1 MRVAVAGLGLM
12 GEPIARRLLEAGH
25 ELTVHNRTRERAE
38 PLEAD
43 GATVAVTPGDVWATA
58 DVCVSMVTGD
68 GALREITLGE
78 GGLLADGNGKVLVD
92 MSTVSLAA
100 SREIAEAARA
110 AGVSLLRAPVSGNP
124 SVVRAGNLTII
135 VSGDRATF
143 DRVEPL
149 IRDVG
154 PNVFYVGDGEQARV
168 LKLALNL
175 MIAGT
180 AQLMSEAVLLGEASG
195 LDRAALLEVIC
206 ASAAGSPFVRYKTP
220 PLVARDYTT
229 TFTLANMHKDLA
241 MALHAAEEAG
251 VTLPT
256 TAQVDALVQECIAGG
271 MSEAD
276 LMAVLP
282 HLQARSGRPT
292 DVPT

>member
-1 MRVAVAGLGLM
+1 MRAAVAGLGLM
-12 GEPIARRLLEAGH
+12 GEPIARRLREAGH
-25 ELTVHNRTRERAE
+25 ELTVYNRTRERAE
-38 PLEAD
+38 PLEAE
-43 GATVAVTPGDVWATA
+43 GAIVADVPRDVWATT

-68 GALREITLGE
+68 DALRGITLGE

-92 MSTVSLAA
+92 MSTVSPAA
-100 SREIAEAARA
+100 SREIAVAAGA
-110 AGVSLLRAPVSGNP
+110 AGVEFLRAPVSGNP
-124 SVVRAGNLTII
+124 GVVRAGNLTII
-135 VSGDRATF
+135 VSGDRDTF
-143 DRVEPL
+143 ESVEPL
-149 IRDVG
+149 LRDIG

-180 AQLMSEAVLLGEASG
+180 AQLMSEAVLFGEASG
-195 LDRAALLEVIC
+195 LDRAAMLEVIG
-206 ASAAGSPFVRYKTP
+206 ASAAGSPFVRYKTA

-241 MALHAAEEAG
+241 MALHAAEQAG

-256 TAQVDALVQECIAGG
+256 TAQVDALVQECIADG
-271 MSEAD
+271 MGEAD
-276 LMAVLP
+276 LIAVLP